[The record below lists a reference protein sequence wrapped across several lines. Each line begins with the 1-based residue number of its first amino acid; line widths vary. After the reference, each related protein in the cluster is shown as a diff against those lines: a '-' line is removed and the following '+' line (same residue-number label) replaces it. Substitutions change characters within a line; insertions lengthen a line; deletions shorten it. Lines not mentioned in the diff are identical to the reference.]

1 MYYILH
7 GDEEFERSE
16 VVSRLKARVMSDG
29 LGDLNIV
36 VLDGRRVGL
45 NELVD
50 ACNAIPFLSDRR
62 LVIVEG
68 LLQRFEPSASSRARR
83 SKARSPST
91 GELEYADK
99 LAAYLPDLPPSTR
112 LLFVETKTLSR
123 SNPILKQARES
134 SEGYVREFKPLRGGA
149 LQDWIRR
156 RSREKGAEIRR
167 DAVNMLMSY
176 VGGNLRLLDQELEK
190 LAALVNYAG
199 PVTGDDVKT
208 LVSAAHD
215 DNIFALVDALGLRN
229 RGRAMLELQELL
241 AAGASELDLL
251 AMMARQIRLILSV
264 KDLVQEQGLNSGQIR
279 RELRISRAFIVD
291 KLLRQAQWFRIEE
304 LETIQRRILHLD
316 QAIKTGRIEG
326 SLALELLVVEIC
338 RREPSGPQRAYQGSR
353 PDRTRSA
360 RASSSASPEQR
371 SRYS

>member
-1 MYYILH
+1 
-7 GDEEFERSE
+7 
-16 VVSRLKARVMSDG
+16 
-29 LGDLNIV
+29 
-36 VLDGRRVGL
+36 
-45 NELVD
+45 
-50 ACNAIPFLSDRR
+50 
-62 LVIVEG
+62 
-68 LLQRFEPSASSRARR
+68 
-83 SKARSPST
+83 
-91 GELEYADK
+91 
-99 LAAYLPDLPPSTR
+99 
-112 LLFVETKTLSR
+112 
-123 SNPILKQARES
+123 
-134 SEGYVREFKPLRGGA
+134 
-149 LQDWIRR
+149 
-156 RSREKGAEIRR
+156 
-167 DAVNMLMSY
+167 MSY

-241 AAGASELDLL
+241 AAGASELYLL

-353 PDRTRSA
+353 PERTRSA